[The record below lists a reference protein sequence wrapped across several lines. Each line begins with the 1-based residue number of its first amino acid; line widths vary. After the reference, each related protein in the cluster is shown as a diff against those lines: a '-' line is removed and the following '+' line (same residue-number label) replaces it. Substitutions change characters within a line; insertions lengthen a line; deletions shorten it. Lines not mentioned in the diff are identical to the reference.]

1 MRLASY
7 QQRKTNQFARMVSLI
22 SELFTRPGWLVPGPW
37 LVASAPK
44 DSVLSILLV
53 ITLCRYTCIQG

>member
-44 DSVLSILLV
+44 DSVLSIS
-53 ITLCRYTCIQG
+53 TSYYFM